1 MDSEIQIITDFHATA
16 NYGEDIKISQLYNYD
31 SVDSYKY
38 NIIDLKNPQLWH
50 YEISTHKFVNSNN
63 LTTLIKA
70 INDNDHKSNFIIML
84 PKKFEI

>member
-38 NIIDLKNPQLWH
+38 NIIDLKTLNYGIMKYPL
-50 YEISTHKFVNSNN
+50 IN
-63 LTTLIKA
+63 LLIL
-70 INDNDHKSNFIIML
+70 IIL
-84 PKKFEI
+84 QH